1 MMTQQ
6 VKDSQRMLGN
16 NFEKLGKYVPCAM
29 CHKSFISLHMTICE
43 NKLNWH

>member
-16 NFEKLGKYVPCAM
+16 NFEKLGKYVPCVTSL
-29 CHKSFISLHMTICE
+29 SFLYIWQFVKISWIDI
-43 NKLNWH
+43 K